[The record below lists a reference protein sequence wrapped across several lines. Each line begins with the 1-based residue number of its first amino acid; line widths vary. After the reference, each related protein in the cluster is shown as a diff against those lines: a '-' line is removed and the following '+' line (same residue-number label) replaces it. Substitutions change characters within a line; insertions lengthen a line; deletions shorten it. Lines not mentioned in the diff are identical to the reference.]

1 MSDVPAVNVNELP
14 EDVVLLDVRE
24 QDEWVAGHAPGAVHV
39 PLAQVPSRLD
49 EIPSDEVVHVV
60 CRSGG
65 RSSQATA
72 WLNRNGYDAVNV
84 SGGMGA
90 WLEAGRPMVSET
102 GDAPTVR

>member
-1 MSDVPAVNVNELP
+1 MSDVPAVSVSELP

-24 QDEWVAGHAPGAVHV
+24 HDEWVAGHAPGAVHV

-65 RSSQATA
+65 RSAQATA

>member
-1 MSDVPAVNVNELP
+1 MSDVPAVSVSELP

-24 QDEWVAGHAPGAVHV
+24 HDEWVAGHAPGAVHV
-39 PLAQVPSRLD
+39 PLAQVPARLD

-65 RSSQATA
+65 RSAQATA

>member
-1 MSDVPAVNVNELP
+1 MSDVPAVSVSELP
-14 EDVVLLDVRE
+14 EDVILLDVRE
-24 QDEWVAGHAPGAVHV
+24 DDEWVAGHAPGAVHV
-39 PLAQVPSRLD
+39 PLAQVPARLD